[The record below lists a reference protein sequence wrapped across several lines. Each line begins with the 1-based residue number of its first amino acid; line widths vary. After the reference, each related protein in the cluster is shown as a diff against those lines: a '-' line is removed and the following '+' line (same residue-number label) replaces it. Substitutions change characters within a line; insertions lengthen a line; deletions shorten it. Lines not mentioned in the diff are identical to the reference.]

1 MNNKSKRDIF
11 FLIALIVVC
20 AIMARTLAG
29 HETLDEYAK
38 THSSAEG
45 SESATGSASE
55 TVYDKDS
62 EAAEDNSIS
71 GTPTST
77 ATTLDSAHPDA
88 SSALSTEKV
97 NSSVT
102 NSSSENSDL
111 DVSDTR
117 VTYSDGFYYEKI
129 PDSIVSK
136 ITGVSYPENCEISLD
151 DLRYCVM
158 LYVDFEGEVKTGE
171 MICNKAI
178 ADDIMEIFYE
188 LYDNDYQI
196 ESIKLVEDFDA
207 DDEASMR
214 ANNTSCFNYRPIG
227 NGKKLSKH
235 ALGLAI
241 DINPLYNPQIRYKNG
256 SPSISPSEGEKYA
269 DRTADFPYKINEN
282 DLAYKLFTSHGFSW
296 GGNWNS
302 SKDYQH
308 FEKKIH

>member
-20 AIMARTLAG
+20 AIMARSLAG

-38 THSSAEG
+38 KKPATENASSSDTSNEAKSTSSSTLNSTDLSSAKET
-45 SESATGSASE
+45 SAESASPRKSASE
-55 TVYDKDS
+55 
-62 EAAEDNSIS
+62 NS
-71 GTPTST
+71 T
-77 ATTLDSAHPDA
+77 D
-88 SSALSTEKV
+88 EV

-102 NSSSENSDL
+102 NASSLSSDE

-117 VTYSDGFYYEKI
+117 VTYSDGFYYEAL

-136 ITGVSYPENCEISLD
+136 ITNVSYPKDCEIPLD
-151 DLRYCVM
+151 NLRYCVM
-158 LYVDFEGEVKTGE
+158 LYVDFEGETKTGE
-171 MICNKAI
+171 MICNKDI

-188 LYDNDYQI
+188 LYDNNYQI
-196 ESIKLVEDFDA
+196 ESIKLIDDFDA
-207 DDEASMR
+207 DDETSME

-227 NGKKLSKH
+227 NGTKLSKH
-235 ALGLAI
+235 AQGLAV
-241 DINPLYNPQIRYKNG
+241 DINPLYNPQIKYKNG
-256 SPSISPSEGEKYA
+256 SMSIAPSTSEKYA
-269 DRTADFPYKINEN
+269 DRTVVFPYKIDEN

-308 FEKKIH
+308 FEKKNR